1 MRLDLLAALSG
12 AMIAVQARVNGEL
25 SHQLNNGLQAAF
37 VSFGSGL
44 LIILL
49 ITPFSSQIKEGIVN
63 LRAAVKNKEIARWKL
78 LAGALGGSF
87 VAIQTQIVPLI
98 GVAIYSVAS
107 IAGQTAMS
115 LIVDRIGLT
124 GGGKKLISPR
134 RVLAA
139 VLTVIAVLVSV
150 WDRIDA
156 NNLSMFAV
164 TAGGIAGAI
173 VGVQRALNG
182 QINEYSHQSFTTSL
196 LNFITGTSFLMIL
209 IAIGLVIGR
218 NELSPLPSN
227 PWWIY
232 TGGVIGVI
240 YIAFTSTIVQHLGVL
255 TFTLFSVGGQLV
267 GSLVIDL
274 VSPTKGVSVSAY
286 LVTGIF
292 MTYAGVIG
300 VIYIAFIS
308 TIVQH
313 LGVLTF
319 TLFSVGG
326 QLISSLIID
335 FVSPTNG
342 VRVSYYLITGIAMT
356 YLGVI
361 AGGVGSSRVKKPQ
374 KQ

>member
-12 AMIAVQARVNGEL
+12 AMIALQARANGEL
-25 SHQLNNGLQAAF
+25 SHRLNNGLQAAL

-44 LIILL
+44 LIIFV
-49 ITPFSSQIKEGIVN
+49 ITLFNSKIKEGIRN
-63 LRAAVKNKEIARWKL
+63 LRTAVANKEIARWKL
-78 LAGALGGSF
+78 FAGALGGSF

-115 LIVDRIGLT
+115 LVVDRIGLT

-139 VLTVIAVLVSV
+139 LLTVFAVLVSV

-164 TAGGIAGAI
+164 TAGCIAGAI

-196 LNFITGTSFLMIL
+196 LNFMTGTTFLVIL
-209 IAIGLVIGR
+209 ITAGLLFGR
-218 NELSPLPSN
+218 NELSPLPSG

-267 GSLVIDL
+267 GSLIIDL

-286 LVTGIF
+286 LVTGIVL
-292 MTYAGVIG
+292 TYA
-300 VIYIAFIS
+300 
-308 TIVQH
+308 
-313 LGVLTF
+313 
-319 TLFSVGG
+319 
-326 QLISSLIID
+326 
-335 FVSPTNG
+335 
-342 VRVSYYLITGIAMT
+342 
-356 YLGVI
+356 GVI

-374 KQ
+374 RQ

>member
-12 AMIAVQARVNGEL
+12 AMIALQARANGEL
-25 SHQLNNGLQAAF
+25 SLRLNNGLQAAL

-44 LIILL
+44 LIIFV
-49 ITPFSSQIKEGIVN
+49 ITLFNSTIKEGIKN
-63 LRAAVKNKEIARWKL
+63 LRKAVANKEIARWKL

-115 LIVDRIGLT
+115 LVVDRIGLT

-139 VLTVIAVLVSV
+139 FLTVLAVLVSV

-173 VGVQRALNG
+173 VGIQRALNG

-196 LNFITGTSFLMIL
+196 LNFITGTSFLLIL
-209 IAIGLVIGR
+209 IVAGIILGR
-218 NELSPLPSN
+218 NELSPLPSG

-267 GSLVIDL
+267 GSLIIDL
-274 VSPTKGVSVSAY
+274 VSPTDGVSVSAY
-286 LVTGIF
+286 LVTGIV
-292 MTYAGVIG
+292 MTYA
-300 VIYIAFIS
+300 
-308 TIVQH
+308 
-313 LGVLTF
+313 
-319 TLFSVGG
+319 
-326 QLISSLIID
+326 
-335 FVSPTNG
+335 
-342 VRVSYYLITGIAMT
+342 
-356 YLGVI
+356 GVI

-374 KQ
+374 KL

>member
-12 AMIAVQARVNGEL
+12 AMIALQARANGEL
-25 SHQLNNGLQAAF
+25 SHRLNNGLQAAL

-44 LIILL
+44 LIIFV
-49 ITPFSSQIKEGIVN
+49 ITLFNSKIKEGIKN
-63 LRAAVKNKEIARWKL
+63 LRRAVANKEIARWKL
-78 LAGALGGSF
+78 FAGALGGSF

-134 RVLAA
+134 RVSAA
-139 VLTVIAVLVSV
+139 VLTVLAVLVSV

-156 NNLSMFAV
+156 NNLSMLAV
-164 TAGGIAGAI
+164 TAGGMAGAI

-196 LNFITGTSFLMIL
+196 LNFVTGTSFLVIL
-209 IAIGLVIGR
+209 IVVGILLGR
-218 NELSPLPSN
+218 NDLSPLPSG

-274 VSPTKGVSVSAY
+274 VSPTEGVSVSAY
-286 LVTGIF
+286 LVTGIV
-292 MTYAGVIG
+292 MTYAGV
-300 VIYIAFIS
+300 V
-308 TIVQH
+308 
-313 LGVLTF
+313 
-319 TLFSVGG
+319 
-326 QLISSLIID
+326 
-335 FVSPTNG
+335 
-342 VRVSYYLITGIAMT
+342 
-356 YLGVI
+356 
-361 AGGVGSSRVKKPQ
+361 AGGVSNLRVRR
-374 KQ
+374 